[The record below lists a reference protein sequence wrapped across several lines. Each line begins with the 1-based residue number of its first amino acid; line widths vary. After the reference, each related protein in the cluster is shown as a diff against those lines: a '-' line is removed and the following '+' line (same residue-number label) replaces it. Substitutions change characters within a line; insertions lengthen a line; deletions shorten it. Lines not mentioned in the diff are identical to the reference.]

1 MRLSHMSALAT
12 LVALVGALYL
22 VVGSAGEP
30 IGEAESMS
38 ELVPDL
44 STTSTAADV
53 RVLNES
59 VTSLAPDTDLNGDPV
74 EDHYS
79 TTTTTTT
86 TTTVARAASAL
97 ASDTSSET
105 TTTVEEGVS
114 PPPTSGAE
122 AHFDSGAE
130 SDFAGRINNLRSSN
144 GLGALSRSGSLDS
157 EARSWAR
164 TLGER
169 GELSHSGLGRLLPP
183 WLAAAENVATG
194 GDVPSVFGGLAG
206 SGGHLGNMV
215 GDYTHMGVGVWVD
228 PNGRIWTVHIFTR

>member
-1 MRLSHMSALAT
+1 MSALAT

-86 TTTVARAASAL
+86 VARAASAL

-105 TTTVEEGVS
+105 TTTVEEGGS

-194 GDVPSVFGGLAG
+194 GDVSSVFGGLAG

-228 PNGRIWTVHIFTR
+228 PTGRIWTVHIFAR

>member
-1 MRLSHMSALAT
+1 MSALAT
-12 LVALVGALYL
+12 LAALVGVIYL
-22 VVGSAGEP
+22 VVGTAGEP

-44 STTSTAADV
+44 STTSTTSDV

-59 VTSLAPDTDLNGDPV
+59 VTSLTPDTDLNGDPV

-79 TTTTTTT
+79 TTTTTVARAVSSSAEESSSETT
-86 TTTVARAASAL
+86 TTTVA
-97 ASDTSSET
+97 EK
-105 TTTVEEGVS
+105 GS
-114 PPPTSGAE
+114 PPPTSEVE

-130 SDFAGRINNLRSSN
+130 SDFSGRINSLRSSN
-144 GLGALSRSGSLDS
+144 GLGALSRVGSLDS

-169 GELSHSGLGRLLPP
+169 AKLSHSGLGRLLPP
-183 WLAAAENVATG
+183 WSAAAENVATG

-228 PNGRIWTVHIFTR
+228 PAGRIWTVHIFAR

>member
-1 MRLSHMSALAT
+1 MSALAT

-59 VTSLAPDTDLNGDPV
+59 VTSLAPDTDLKGDPV

-86 TTTVARAASAL
+86 TVAIAASAL

-105 TTTVEEGVS
+105 TTTVEEEES
-114 PPPTSGAE
+114 PPPTSGTE

-130 SDFAGRINNLRSSN
+130 SDFTGRINNLRSSN
-144 GLGALSRSGSLDS
+144 GLGPLSRSGSLDS

-169 GELSHSGLGRLLPP
+169 GALSHSGLGRLLPP

-194 GDVPSVFGGLAG
+194 GDVSSVFGGLAG

-215 GDYTHMGVGVWVD
+215 GDYTHMGIGVWVD
-228 PNGRIWTVHIFTR
+228 PTGRIWTVHIFAR

>member
-1 MRLSHMSALAT
+1 MRWSHMSALAA
-12 LVALVGALYL
+12 LAALVGALYL
-22 VVGSAGEP
+22 VVGTAGEP

-44 STTSTAADV
+44 STTSTTADV
-53 RVLNES
+53 RVLSES

-79 TTTTTTT
+79 TTTTTVTGAEASPAKESSAET
-86 TTTVARAASAL
+86 TTTVAA
-97 ASDTSSET
+97 
-105 TTTVEEGVS
+105 EGS
-114 PPPTSGAE
+114 PRPTSEVE

-130 SDFAGRINNLRSSN
+130 SDFAARINNLRSSN
-144 GLGALSRSGSLDS
+144 GLGALSRSGPLDS

-169 GELSHSGLGRLLPP
+169 GKLSHSNLGRLLPP
-183 WLAAAENVATG
+183 WSAAAENVATG
-194 GDVPSVFGGLAG
+194 GDVSSVFGGLAG

-215 GDYTHMGVGVWVD
+215 GEYTHMGVGVWVD
-228 PNGRIWTVHIFTR
+228 PAGLIWTVHVFAR

>member
-53 RVLNES
+53 RVLNDS

-86 TTTVARAASAL
+86 TVARAASAL
-97 ASDTSSET
+97 ASDSSSET
-105 TTTVEEGVS
+105 TTTVEEEES
-114 PPPTSGAE
+114 PPPTSGTE

-144 GLGALSRSGSLDS
+144 GLGPLSRSGSLDS

-183 WLAAAENVATG
+183 WSAAAENVATG
-194 GDVPSVFGGLAG
+194 GDVSSVFGGLAG

-215 GDYTHMGVGVWVD
+215 GDYTHMGIGVWVD
-228 PNGRIWTVHIFTR
+228 PTGRIWTVHIFAR